1 MTKRTVLYTTAYKKA
16 IKRYDS
22 ATVQEVEHI
31 IEQLANDKKLE
42 PKYKDHKLQGSMKN
56 TRECHIKP
64 DLLLIYQKYED
75 NQNPPILILKT
86 INLGSH
92 SDLF

>member
-1 MTKRTVLYTTAYKKA
+1 MAKYDIAYATAYKKA

-22 ATVQEVEHI
+22 ATVQKVERI
-31 IEQLANDKKLE
+31 IERLANDEALE
-42 PKYKDHKLQGSMKN
+42 PKYKDHQLKGDMRLY
-56 TRECHIKP
+56 RECHIKP
-64 DLLLIYQKYED
+64 DLLLIYRKINES
-75 NQNPPILILKT
+75 NMLILRA